1 MSQLSFDPSTGLV
14 APETADIREAVQQDW
29 QAAFA
34 DTSGSPQLDVESAT
48 PAGQLI
54 DAETAEIAAKNTEL
68 LWLANQFNPRVAEGR
83 FQDALG
89 YIYFLTRKIAEPTVV
104 TCQLTGLRG
113 TQIPYGAI
121 AQNTDGYQLVCNA
134 PVVIGDNGT
143 AETTFR
149 LAETGPIQIAAGTVT
164 KIVTVIAGWD
174 TINNEAAG
182 ATGRD
187 VESRNEFEGRRYN
200 SVAANAHGTVA
211 SLYGTISDIEGV
223 LDCKVLEN
231 PVPDPVTQ
239 FGVEIGGHSVAV
251 CVYGGEDSDIAQAI
265 YKKKDAGCGTSG
277 NYAVTYYPS
286 ADVTLAYTYQIVR
299 PETVTFAVQVA
310 IPNASALSQ
319 DTQNAI
325 AAAVVED
332 FLGRW
337 DRYGNTRVG
346 LASTVYASRF
356 YPVVMDV
363 EGVIQLSNIQ
373 IKLGDGAFADSV
385 TINADEEPV
394 MTVENVTI
402 VEG

>member
-54 DAETAEIAAKNTEL
+54 AAETAEIAAKNTEL

-121 AQNTDGYQLVCNA
+121 AQNTDGYQLICNA

-211 SLYGTISDIEGV
+211 SL
-223 LDCKVLEN
+223 
-231 PVPDPVTQ
+231 
-239 FGVEIGGHSVAV
+239 
-251 CVYGGEDSDIAQAI
+251 
-265 YKKKDAGCGTSG
+265 
-277 NYAVTYYPS
+277 
-286 ADVTLAYTYQIVR
+286 
-299 PETVTFAVQVA
+299 
-310 IPNASALSQ
+310 
-319 DTQNAI
+319 
-325 AAAVVED
+325 
-332 FLGRW
+332 
-337 DRYGNTRVG
+337 
-346 LASTVYASRF
+346 
-356 YPVVMDV
+356 
-363 EGVIQLSNIQ
+363 
-373 IKLGDGAFADSV
+373 
-385 TINADEEPV
+385 
-394 MTVENVTI
+394 
-402 VEG
+402 